1 MKSKAHIYMANL
13 IIDELNQKHCLTFK
27 SSSNKSWPC
36 LKEFKV
42 SADVE
47 KAILS
52 CPSYFRAGAIG
63 PDFFPDMLLGQ
74 MDIHPSYSGEWLTHM
89 HSMLTMMMP
98 STDEYYQALA
108 FYLGYSMH
116 YACDMYGHDNIN
128 LYAGGWFPDFSKIAL
143 PFMSCNAM
151 DVSEDSKKIIR
162 HIMVE
167 SYLDDKVNC
176 ELSIDIPY
184 EYLRM
189 CYGSVEAVE
198 FADKMRKKCSE
209 QPMGHFD
216 ERGFVVDPLE
226 KSSEDLQNSNGKLS
240 IFKINFLESFVKK
253 YDDELRN
260 LCDGCSSAEKVEYR
274 EYFIINWIDTWY
286 QFACE
291 MLKNGTGAAIKYC
304 LVPLLRFVL
313 DCMDVLPEKDK
324 KMHSQFI
331 GDVKNIKDVFDK
343 IEVPLIGDILDYLL
357 DVTVKNQVKSLL
369 YPYLNKIAV
378 WLYSLVNQPVE
389 CKDYDDCIKKIK
401 GFVSEKALFMNT
413 RKGLFAEWND
423 KADHLYESDEKFRNF
438 VNARRD
444 KNQEMG
450 YFTLY
455 LDYIWGNFGKEGA
468 DSLNQDYKEFQAC
481 INMGKL
487 CLLDVKDL
495 NGIVTAIDSNEKRR
509 FTAKEVVFS
518 IRRIGFLLGVS
529 SKSGAESKGCL
540 CVGICRKNGGFEQ
553 TIPRRILKNG
563 EEAVL
568 SMTLEKVV
576 PVEDITNFTFRMTES
591 DNLLLDY
598 MTVYDEDTGIILAS
612 VKGPCEIDL
621 HKVLKLDMGAILSDA
636 FYDELLE
643 EYSFSPNKLG
653 NVLAFLKY
661 DGSEKG
667 NKVTFIFER
676 NDGSFVQC
684 AKDVERKGEIIL
696 DLNDVNTVF
705 AKLKSIRICCKKKIH
720 ISKLFMFD
728 VAENSNDRSYCFAR
742 LLDVDLNA
750 NESCF
755 VNRVKYDSHY
765 RDRNYLKWNIK
776 DISLVVKTSGK
787 KYAGTD
793 GDIYFEVYKADK
805 SRIKKQLLDK
815 TSYDDFESGDRD
827 VYGISLD
834 SPVAPRDISKFSIR
848 LKESWWADDWI
859 CEYCFAFDSC
869 TGQMIFNMNSER
881 ELTKSDASLN
891 ITGGHWLSYDESQP
905 VWMNPFLNGEFV
917 S

>member
-1 MKSKAHIYMANL
+1 MANL
-13 IIDELNQKHCLTFK
+13 IIDELNQRHCLTFK

-36 LKEFKV
+36 GTEFKV

-47 KAILS
+47 TAILS

-74 MDIHPSYSGEWLTHM
+74 MDIHPGFSGEWLTHM

-116 YACDMYGHDNIN
+116 YACDMFGHDNIN
-128 LYAGGWFPDFSKIAL
+128 LYAGGWFPDFSKIASS
-143 PFMSCNAM
+143 FMCGKSM
-151 DVSEDSKKIIR
+151 DASENSRKILR

-189 CYGSVEAVE
+189 CFGSAEAIE
-198 FADKMRKKCSE
+198 FADKMREKCSR
-209 QPMGHFD
+209 QLLAHCD
-216 ERGFVVDPLE
+216 ECGFVEDSLE
-226 KSSEDLQNSNGKLS
+226 NSSEDLQNNDEKLS
-240 IFKINFLESFVKK
+240 IFNINFLQSFVKK
-253 YDDELRN
+253 YNEELSD
-260 LCDGCSSAEKVEYR
+260 LCDGCSSAEKVERR
-274 EYFIINWIDTWY
+274 ECFIINWIDTWY
-286 QFACE
+286 QFACV
-291 MLKNGTGAAIKYC
+291 MLEKGTGAAIEYC
-304 LVPLLRFVL
+304 LVSLLHFIV
-313 DCMDVLPEKDK
+313 DCMDVLSEREKEK
-324 KMHSQFI
+324 YIQFI
-331 GDVKNIKDVFDK
+331 KDADYIKRVFDQ
-343 IEVPLIGDILDYLL
+343 IEIPLIGDFLDYLL

-389 CKDYDDCIKKIK
+389 CSDYDECISKIK
-401 GFVSEKALFMNT
+401 GFISEKALFMNT
-413 RKGLFAEWND
+413 RNGLFAEWND
-423 KADHLYESDEKFRNF
+423 KADYFYNSDGKFKKI
-438 VNARRD
+438 VDERRD

-455 LDYIWGNFGKEGA
+455 LDYIWGNFGKEDA
-468 DSLNQDYKEFQAC
+468 DSFNQDYKEFQAC

-487 CLLDVKDL
+487 CLLNVDNL
-495 NGIVTAIDSNEKRR
+495 NGIIAAIDINEKRK

-518 IRRIGFLLGVS
+518 IRRIGILLGVS
-529 SKSGAESKGCL
+529 SECGAESKGYL
-540 CVGICRKNGGFEQ
+540 CVGVCRKGGVFEQ
-553 TIPRRILKNG
+553 TIPRRFLKSG
-563 EEAVL
+563 EEALL
-568 SMTLEKVV
+568 SMNLEKVV
-576 PVEDITNFTFRMTES
+576 PVEDITNFTFRMTEN

-598 MTVYDEDTGIILAS
+598 MTVYDEDSGIILAS
-612 VKGPCEIDL
+612 IKGPCEIDF
-621 HKVLKLDMGAILSDA
+621 HKILKLDMGAILSDA
-636 FYDELLE
+636 FYDEMLE

-676 NDGSFVQC
+676 NDGSSVRC
-684 AKDVERKGEIIL
+684 TKDVECKGEIVL

-705 AKLKSIRICCKKKIH
+705 SNLKPIRICCKKKIH

-728 VAENSNDRSYCFAR
+728 VAEKNDDRSYCFAR

-750 NESCF
+750 NESCC

-765 RDRNYLKWNIK
+765 RDCDYQKWDIK
-776 DISLVVKTSGK
+776 DISLVVKTSRK
-787 KYAGTD
+787 ECAGTD
-793 GDIYFEVYKADK
+793 DDIYFDVYKADK
-805 SRIKKQLLDK
+805 ERIKKRLPKK
-815 TSYDDFESGDRD
+815 TSYNDFERGDRD

-848 LKESWWADDWI
+848 LEKVGLFGDWI

-881 ELTKSDASLN
+881 ELTKSNASFD
-891 ITGGHWLSYDESQP
+891 ITRGHWLSYDETQP

-917 S
+917 LSKEKCGC